1 MDTKSPSYDAIV
13 IGAGF
18 TGMYQ
23 LYMLRKMGLSV
34 KGYDRAED
42 FGGNWY
48 RNRYPGCRVDTESH
62 VYCYA
67 FSSDILQEWSWSEQY
82 ASQPEVLRYL
92 NFAVDKMDIREHY
105 QFNTLIISAK
115 YSESKNLWF
124 VQLGDGST
132 ESCRFLFSAA
142 GPLSIPQMPSYD
154 GVDSFLGE
162 AYHSYFWPH
171 DEAGSSTGKNI
182 DFTGKRVGV
191 VGTGATGVQIITE
204 VAKSAGELCVFQ
216 RSPNWCAPLGN
227 GPIDTEMMDGIKE
240 NYGEIINFV
249 KNTQSGFPHTF
260 LDKSA
265 LEVSDEER
273 EIILEKLYKEPGY
286 GIWFGNFYDL
296 FTDKEANILVSKF
309 IEKKIRQRVNDQ
321 QIADKLI
328 PKNHGF
334 GTKRVPL
341 ESGYYEVFNQSNVDL
356 IDIHEDPIVKIT
368 PNGIQTGSKNYELDI
383 IIYATGFD
391 AITGALDKIEIVGKN
406 GDSLKE
412 VWADGPST
420 YLGLQISGFP
430 NFFTLVAAHNG
441 AGFCNI
447 PICGQMQVEW
457 IDKMLRHMKQHSLEF
472 VEPTAQAENDWTEE
486 VYRLMEKT
494 LLGQTDSWFMGVNS
508 NVEGKNMRRA
518 LVYVGGSVR
527 YRETCEAIERDGYKG
542 FIMR

>member
-1 MDTKSPSYDAIV
+1 
-13 IGAGF
+13 
-18 TGMYQ
+18 
-23 LYMLRKMGLSV
+23 
-34 KGYDRAED
+34 
-42 FGGNWY
+42 
-48 RNRYPGCRVDTESH
+48 
-62 VYCYA
+62 
-67 FSSDILQEWSWSEQY
+67 
-82 ASQPEVLRYL
+82 
-92 NFAVDKMDIREHY
+92 
-105 QFNTLIISAK
+105 
-115 YSESKNLWF
+115 
-124 VQLGDGST
+124 
-132 ESCRFLFSAA
+132 
-142 GPLSIPQMPSYD
+142 
-154 GVDSFLGE
+154 
-162 AYHSYFWPH
+162 
-171 DEAGSSTGKNI
+171 
-182 DFTGKRVGV
+182 
-191 VGTGATGVQIITE
+191 
-204 VAKSAGELCVFQ
+204 
-216 RSPNWCAPLGN
+216 
-227 GPIDTEMMDGIKE
+227 MMDGIKE
-240 NYGEIINFV
+240 NYGEIIDFV

-296 FTDKEANILVSKF
+296 FTNKEANILVSKF

-341 ESGYYEVFNQSNVDL
+341 ESGYYEVFNQNNVHL
-356 IDIHEDPIVKIT
+356 IDIHEDPIVKIL
-368 PNGIQTGSKNYELDI
+368 PNGIRTGSRDHELDI

-391 AITGALDKIEIVGKN
+391 GITGALDKIEIVGKN

-420 YLGLQISGFP
+420 YLGLQVSGFP

-472 VEPTAQAENDWTEE
+472 VEPSVQAENEWTEE
-486 VYRLMEKT
+486 VCRLMEKT
-494 LLGQTDSWFMGVNS
+494 LLGQTDSWFMGINS
-508 NVEGKNMRRA
+508 NVAGKNKRRA

-542 FIMR
+542 FLMR